1 MNTKIKIEAV
11 VAGLLAVREKYIF
24 SIMGHT
30 IAVSPIDN
38 ITADTHFILFD
49 KEGFYLGVLTQE
61 EYDELCQDFG
71 DAVA

>member
-1 MNTKIKIEAV
+1 MEVKIKIEAV

-30 IAVSPIDN
+30 IAVSPLDN
-38 ITADTHFILFD
+38 MADTRFILFD
-49 KEGFYLGVLTQE
+49 KDGFYRGVLTKE

-71 DAVA
+71 DAVN